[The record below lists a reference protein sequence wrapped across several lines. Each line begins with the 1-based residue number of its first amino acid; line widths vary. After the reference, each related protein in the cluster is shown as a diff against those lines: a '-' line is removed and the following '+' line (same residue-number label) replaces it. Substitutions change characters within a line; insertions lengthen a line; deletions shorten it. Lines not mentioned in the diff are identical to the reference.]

1 MSAKNKKKLNKSM
14 LIAVIMSAVAGL
26 TALSLII
33 TNLFIPVK
41 YLFSYIV
48 IKQDVPADGEMRVTF
63 LDVGYGDCTF
73 VEFPDGKTLL
83 IDGGDGSYPNMLEL
97 FRFLNGRATD
107 KIDYLVCTSVTKER
121 CGGLAE
127 ILDYRQ
133 VGEVFSPYCLATNLN
148 SSYREFSRALK
159 GSGLKNSICEYGAG
173 VFGEDYFFCFLSPSP
188 HTAAGGEYELINAA
202 PTTENIMNATA
213 NIYLEYKNNGF
224 LILGDGTSGSFLK
237 LVDQYRN
244 LGGFEANGKIVKL
257 DNCKIVKIANHG
269 AEKSV
274 CSPLYDLI
282 KPQTAILSVSSDNA
296 SLPCL
301 QAIAD
306 AQRYCSDNLYRT
318 DRDGT
323 VTVTTDGFDYV
334 FHKEK

>member
-1 MSAKNKKKLNKSM
+1 
-14 LIAVIMSAVAGL
+14 
-26 TALSLII
+26 
-33 TNLFIPVK
+33 
-41 YLFSYIV
+41 
-48 IKQDVPADGEMRVTF
+48 MRVTF

-148 SSYREFSRALK
+148 SSYREFSRALR
-159 GSGLKNSICEYGAG
+159 GRGVKNSICEYGAG

-202 PTTENIMNATA
+202 PTTENIMNASA

-224 LILGDGTSGSFLK
+224 LILGDGTSSSFLK
-237 LVDQYRN
+237 LVDQYSN
-244 LGGFEANGKIVKL
+244 LGGFEANGKIVKF

-269 AEKSV
+269 AENSV

-282 KPQTAILSVSSDNA
+282 KPQTAILSVSSGNA
-296 SLPCL
+296 TLPCL

-334 FHKEK
+334 LRKEK